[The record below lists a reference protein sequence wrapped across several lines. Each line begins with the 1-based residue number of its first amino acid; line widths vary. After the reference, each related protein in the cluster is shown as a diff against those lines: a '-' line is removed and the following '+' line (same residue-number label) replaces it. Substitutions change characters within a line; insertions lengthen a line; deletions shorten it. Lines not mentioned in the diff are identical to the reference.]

1 MDLNQFLLALRARRK
16 AFIIAFAATV
26 FTAIAVALIVPKK
39 YVATATLMADARDEQ
54 AMSPVRMSPRERAG
68 YYQTQIDLITSSRIA
83 TQVARDLKLAQRP
96 GWREA
101 WESDTGGQGQ
111 IDDWIAAQ
119 LREKV
124 LVDTSVSNLLL
135 VNYASDNPRFAAEV
149 ANAFATAYLN
159 VALQLRTEPT
169 REAAAWFDEQLKML
183 RTQVVQGQSRLNAYQ
198 KQKGILVE
206 DARMDVESTRLAEL
220 STQLMAARNATLDA
234 QARYKQA
241 TEILE
246 SGASP
251 ESIPDV
257 LSNAYL
263 TGLKTDLGRI
273 EGRIEQENAVLGP
286 NHPQVLRSAAEAQGL
301 RDKLKSETKKVLAG
315 LGNAVQTS
323 RKREA
328 DLQAAIEAQNQRL
341 LALKD
346 WRIEMAGMTREIE
359 AAQRS
364 YDAVLARYMQN
375 KIDSSAK
382 STNVMLLAPAIEP
395 LKPVHPKL
403 GLISGLALAL
413 GLMLATGIVYVLEM
427 LDRRVRSRHDLES
440 RLAVPSLGRLSKWQ
454 PTGGRLLPAP
464 MRAARAL
471 PQPW

>member
-1 MDLNQFLLALRARRK
+1 MDLNQFILALRARRK
-16 AFIIAFAATV
+16 AFFIAFAATV

-54 AMSPVRMSPRERAG
+54 AMSPIRMSPRERAG
-68 YYQTQIDLITSSRIA
+68 YYQTQIDLLTSSRIA
-83 TQVARDLKLAQRP
+83 TQVAKDLKLAQRP

-111 IDDWIAAQ
+111 IEDWIATQ

-135 VNYASDNPRFAAEV
+135 VNFASDNPRFAAEV
-149 ANAFATAYLN
+149 ANGFANAYLN

-169 REAAAWFDEQLKML
+169 REAAVWFDDQLKIL
-183 RTQVVQGQSRLNAYQ
+183 RTQVVQGQTKLNAYQ

-206 DARMDVESTRLAEL
+206 DARVDVETTRLTEL

-301 RDKLKSETKKVLAG
+301 REKLKSETKKVLAG

-375 KIDSSAK
+375 KIDSAAK

-403 GLISGLALAL
+403 GLISGLALVL
-413 GLMLATGIVYVLEM
+413 GLLLATGIVYVLEM
-427 LDRRVRSRHDLES
+427 LDRRVRSRQDLES